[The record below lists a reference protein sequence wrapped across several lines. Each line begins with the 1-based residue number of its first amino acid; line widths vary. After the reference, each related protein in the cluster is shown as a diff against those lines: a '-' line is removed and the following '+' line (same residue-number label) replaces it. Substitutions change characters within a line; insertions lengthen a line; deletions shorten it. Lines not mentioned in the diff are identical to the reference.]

1 MKYCPYCG
9 AALLGG
15 AASFSPAEAGTDE
28 PPRFCVMCG
37 KHISAPE
44 AQPGRGPTPHEAAP
58 DAQPERRS
66 SSGEAAPTGYDLPR
80 RPKRP
85 APYARAVSGE
95 TPPRPEHP
103 EMRRAEA
110 HRRSADTEIKPER
123 RTSGYD
129 GYYRDVRPVDDG
141 HEAERMDPELLKR
154 VCLIAGGAVLI
165 ITIAI
170 LLMQLL

>member
-9 AALLGG
+9 AALLGS
-15 AASFSPAEAGTDE
+15 AASFSPAEAGADE

-37 KHISAPE
+37 KHIPAPD
-44 AQPGRGPTPHEAAP
+44 AQPGRGPTPREATP
-58 DAQPERRS
+58 S
-66 SSGEAAPTGYDLPR
+66 GYDLPR

-85 APYARAVSGE
+85 APDARAVSGK
-95 TPPRPEHP
+95 TPPRPERP
-103 EMRRAEA
+103 EMKREAA

-154 VCLIAGGAVLI
+154 VFLIAGGAVLI
-165 ITIAI
+165 IMLAV